1 MKIID
6 EDAATFIARFGQQSI
21 LADIDIIVHSSEL
34 YLLFGSLY
42 LLTKLV
48 FENNYLVTYNRRAEM
63 K

>member
-6 EDAATFIARFGQQSI
+6 EDAATCIARFGQQSI

-42 LLTKLV
+42 LLTKLKIIIWLHIIGV
-48 FENNYLVTYNRRAEM
+48 RR
-63 K
+63 